1 MRALAVSSSGTS
13 EPRVRRRISTLLFAS
28 LTGIAGLVLLGLIVM
43 SVRLFEIQA
52 DLGKLRDSALP
63 RLVKLAQL
71 SQEASATSSIA
82 PALST
87 KPTRSEF
94 ETLLSRIKD
103 KETSQRA
110 LIEELAELFQDQDA
124 ARVLRR
130 NGDLLITNLQTL
142 TDVVRQQIV
151 VGKRLENHREFF
163 RRLLAPLSRRG
174 DPGAGPAAQEK
185 AIAEASSPGVAEMAS
200 KIAFRILNMLLDP
213 NRARFS
219 RNKSQIEESMRDLV
233 RSLETGAGMSPQ
245 RPGGPLAV
253 AQELTQ
259 YWSSEKDNIYDD
271 KTAELSNE
279 FKIKALVE
287 ENSLIANRLLSSANN
302 EFWRASAELETQIRL
317 VDETTRFTLVSI
329 VVVVIAFGA
338 GNFFVWFVLKGRVFK
353 RLDRMRDAL
362 RAYAE
367 SRDRTLA
374 DPVPDEIGE
383 ISASLIHYMGV
394 IDEREA
400 ELAEKSSALEQLSNQ
415 LAKYLSPQVYDSI
428 FTGKQEVKV
437 ASNRK
442 KLTVFFSDIAGFTE
456 TADRLESEEL
466 TQLLNHYLTEMSR
479 IALDHGATIDKY
491 VGDAIVI
498 FFGDPETRGVKED
511 ALACVEMAIAMRKR
525 MRDLGDVWRESGIER
540 PLQVR
545 MGLHTGYCTVGN
557 FGSEDRMDY
566 TIVGG
571 AVNIASRLEALASPG
586 EILIS
591 YETFAHVNDQVY
603 CEERGAIE
611 VRGIA
616 YPVATYEV
624 IDTYESL
631 GRERRRFREHHPHVQ
646 LDLDLDAMTSDDR
659 GQAARI
665 LRRALDLLD
674 RGDEP
679 ESPGQA
685 AKTSTGR
692 ERPSGSKGGPGAHLG
707 KAPRGRP

>member
-1 MRALAVSSSGTS
+1 MSGNA
-13 EPRVRRRISTLLFAS
+13 EPRVRRRISTLLFAI
-28 LTGIAGLVLLGLIVM
+28 LTGIGGLVLFGLIVM
-43 SVRLFEIQA
+43 SVRLFEMQA
-52 DLGKLRDSALP
+52 DLGNLQYGALP

-94 ETLLSRIKD
+94 ETLLSRIND

-110 LIEELAELFQDQDA
+110 LIDELAELIQDQDA
-124 ARVLRR
+124 ARVLRD

-142 TDVVRQQIV
+142 TDVVSQQIA
-151 VGKRLENHREFF
+151 VGKRLESHGEFL
-163 RRLLAPLSRRG
+163 RRLLKPVSDR
-174 DPGAGPAAQEK
+174 DNPDAGPEGQEQTSVEVYS
-185 AIAEASSPGVAEMAS
+185 ADIAEIVR
-200 KIAFRILNMLLDP
+200 KIVFSIWNMLLDP
-213 NRARFS
+213 NSARFS
-219 RNKSQIEESMRDLV
+219 RNKTDIEESMQGLARI
-233 RSLETGAGMSPQ
+233 LETGASISPGQ
-245 RPGGPLAV
+245 PDRTSVV
-253 AQELTQ
+253 ARKLVQ
-259 YWSSEKDNIYDD
+259 YWSSEKGNIYAD

-287 ENSLIANRLLSSANN
+287 ENSLIANRLLSSASN
-302 EFWRASAELETQIRL
+302 EFWRANADLETQIRL
-317 VDETTRFTLVSI
+317 VDEITRFTLVSI
-329 VVVVIAFGA
+329 VVVIIAFGA
-338 GNFFVWFVLKGRVFK
+338 GNFVVWFVLKGRVFK
-353 RLDRMRDAL
+353 RLDSMRDAL
-362 RAYAE
+362 QVYAE
-367 SRDRTLA
+367 TRDRTLA

-383 ISASLIHYMGV
+383 IANSLNHYMAV

-479 IALDHGATIDKY
+479 IALDYGATIDKY
-491 VGDAIVI
+491 VGDAILV
-498 FFGDPETRGVKED
+498 FFGDPETKGVNED
-511 ALACVEMAIAMRKR
+511 ALACVKMAIAMRKR
-525 MRDLGDVWRESGIER
+525 MHDLQDTWRGSGIEK

-545 MGLHTGYCTVGN
+545 MGIHTGYCTVGN

-571 AVNIASRLEALASPG
+571 AVNVASRLESLASPG

-591 YETFAHVNDQVY
+591 YETFAHVNSQVY

-611 VRGIA
+611 VKGIA
-616 YPVATYEV
+616 YPVATYQV
-624 IDTYESL
+624 IDTHENL
-631 GRERRRFREHHPHVQ
+631 GRERRHFREQHAHVR
-646 LDLDLDAMTSDDR
+646 LDLNLDAMTSDDR
-659 GQAARI
+659 GEAARI

-674 RGDEP
+674 GGETTAHP
-679 ESPGQA
+679 APG
-685 AKTSTGR
+685 SR
-692 ERPSGSKGGPGAHLG
+692 SGSKNQT
-707 KAPRGRP
+707 